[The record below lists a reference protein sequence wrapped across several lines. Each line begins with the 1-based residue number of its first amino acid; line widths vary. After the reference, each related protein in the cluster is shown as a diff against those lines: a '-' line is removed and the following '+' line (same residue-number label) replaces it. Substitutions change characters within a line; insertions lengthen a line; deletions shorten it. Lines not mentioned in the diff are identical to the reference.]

1 MIKTTPKL
9 LVLYV
14 TTAEIRR
21 KRIKIGFRDHLKQNT
36 INNADRKVNKN
47 KNKDP
52 RNNKFSDSG

>member
-1 MIKTTPKL
+1 L
-9 LVLYV
+9 ALYV
-14 TTAEIRR
+14 TTAEIRS

-52 RNNKFSDSG
+52 RNNQFSDSG